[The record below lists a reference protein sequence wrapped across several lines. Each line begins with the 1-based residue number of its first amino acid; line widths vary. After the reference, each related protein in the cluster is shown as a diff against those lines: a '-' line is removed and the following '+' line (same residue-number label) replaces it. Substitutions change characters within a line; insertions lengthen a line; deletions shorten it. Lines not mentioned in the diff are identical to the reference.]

1 MYVLFEE
8 DGAFKTATVL
18 TDNDASLQVE
28 SATGKRSKIKSANVL
43 LRFKEPAP
51 GDLLAQAEV
60 AAGSI
65 EAEFLW
71 ECASDGEFLFADLA
85 DEYY

>member
-28 SATGKRSKIKSANVL
+28 TASGKRSKIKTANVML
-43 LRFKEPAP
+43 LYKDPAP
-51 GDLLAQAEV
+51 GE
-60 AAGSI
+60 
-65 EAEFLW
+65 
-71 ECASDGEFLFADLA
+71 
-85 DEYY
+85 